1 MKVYIKCTK
10 TYKKHYISVQVHF
23 LCTRYN
29 NRYYV
34 SVHVHFLCTLYTNR
48 HYVYVHVHFLCTP
61 YTNRHYVSVHL
72 RTLHLKTIKP
82 STDMQIILKTVLW
95 SWGEVCTNVQK
106 HSVYWC
112 TVYTKSVHVQ
122 KHSVCWCTVYT
133 KSVHV
138 QKHSIDCCTVY
149 TKSVHVQRY
158 SVCYRFLYKPLVQNS
173 ITYTMKMYGWYRPS
187 YVKDNVYISKHLC
200 KSSWE

>member
-1 MKVYIKCTK
+1 MYTFWVNGTTTDTMFLNMYHFC
-10 TYKKHYISVQVHF
+10 VH
-23 LCTRYN
+23 
-29 NRYYV
+29 
-34 SVHVHFLCTLYTNR
+34 
-48 HYVYVHVHFLCTP
+48 CTP
-61 YTNRHYVSVHL
+61 TDTMFMYMYTFCVHCTPIDTMFSVHL

-122 KHSVCWCTVYT
+122 NYSVCWCTVYT

-138 QKHSIDCCTVY
+138 QKHSIVCCTVY

-187 YVKDNVYISKHLC
+187 
-200 KSSWE
+200 